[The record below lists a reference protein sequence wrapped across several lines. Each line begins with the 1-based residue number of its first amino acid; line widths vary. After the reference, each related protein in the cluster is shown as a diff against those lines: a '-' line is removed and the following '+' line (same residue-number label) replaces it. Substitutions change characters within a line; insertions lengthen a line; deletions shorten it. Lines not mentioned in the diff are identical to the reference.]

1 MIARCST
8 NDAGIS
14 KLAGQFSIHHDE
26 IATHL
31 GQHYQQAGDEQEP
44 MSIECIDAHHHLWK
58 YSAKEYPWMSDKMDV
73 LRRDYVHD
81 DLSAVTAAAGVTG
94 SVVVQAQQTI
104 AETEWLLSLAEGS
117 NLIRGVVGWVPL
129 VDAKVEVSLQESVQR
144 PKLKGVRHVLHDEA
158 DDRYM
163 LREDF
168 NRGIACLKQ
177 FDLRY
182 DLLIFERHLPQT
194 IEFVDRHPNQIFI
207 LDHIAKPRI
216 HEQMMEPWQAN
227 LRELARRENVYC
239 KISGMVTEAEW
250 HSWSEAQ
257 LWPYMETVLSAFGA
271 KRLMFGSD
279 WPVLNLASDYGA
291 WIEVVKRA
299 VDRLSPHEYQQIMA
313 KTAIEAYGL

>member
-1 MIARCST
+1 MST
-8 NDAGIS
+8 
-14 KLAGQFSIHHDE
+14 
-26 IATHL
+26 
-31 GQHYQQAGDEQEP
+31 
-44 MSIECIDAHHHLWK
+44 ECIDAHHHLWK
-58 YSAKEYPWMSDKMDV
+58 YSSKEYPWMSDKMDV
-73 LRRDYVHD
+73 LRRDYVHN

-94 SVVVQAQQTI
+94 TVVVQAQQTI

-117 NLIRGVVGWVPL
+117 KLIRGVVGWVPL
-129 VDAKVEVSLQESVQR
+129 IDAKVEASLEEIARR
-144 PKLKGVRHVLHDEA
+144 PKLKAVRHVLHDEA

-168 NRGIACLKQ
+168 NRGIACLKR

-194 IEFVDRHPNQIFI
+194 IEFVDQHPHQIFI

-216 HEQMMEPWQAN
+216 HEQVMEPWRSN
-227 LRELARRENVYC
+227 MRELARRENVYC
-239 KISGMVTEAEW
+239 KISGMVTEADW

-257 LWPYMETVLSAFGA
+257 LWPYMETVLSTFGA
-271 KRLMFGSD
+271 ERLMFGSD
-279 WPVLNLASDYGA
+279 WPVLNLASNYGA

-299 VDRLSPHEYQQIMA
+299 VDRLSPHERQQIMA